1 MDGSEAFMVA
11 LQVIKHLGKFWFRS
25 FQEVEAD
32 SPFAKKKFIDSSQL
46 VFRECER
53 KLIPRQLFKRQVA
66 GGLCVGPMWVR
77 RWGKGYVFT
86 STSKGVAT
94 APAPGT

>member
-11 LQVIKHLGKFWFRS
+11 LQVIKHLGKCWFRS

-32 SPFAKKKFIDSSQL
+32 SPFAKKKLIDSSQP

-53 KLIPRQLFKRQVA
+53 KLIPRQVLKRQVA
-66 GGLCVGPMWVR
+66 GGALPGAGVGQ
-77 RWGKGYVFT
+77 
-86 STSKGVAT
+86 GV
-94 APAPGT
+94 GQGIHFHVYF

>member
-53 KLIPRQLFKRQVA
+53 N
-66 GGLCVGPMWVR
+66 
-77 RWGKGYVFT
+77 
-86 STSKGVAT
+86 
-94 APAPGT
+94 